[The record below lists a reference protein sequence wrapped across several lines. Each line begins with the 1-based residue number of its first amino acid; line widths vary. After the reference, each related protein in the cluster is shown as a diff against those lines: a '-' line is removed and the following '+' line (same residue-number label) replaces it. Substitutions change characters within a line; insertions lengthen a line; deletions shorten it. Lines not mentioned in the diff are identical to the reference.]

1 MVAMA
6 VPINVG
12 DHGARTAGHEPR
24 STTRAR
30 VTPAGALAWVRYVRV
45 VIPSRTFPMD
55 RDLIKARIWD
65 HAGATASNDLSARG
79 RTHIGAHLSVPP
91 TSRLR

>member
-6 VPINVG
+6 VPIKVG

-30 VTPAGALAWVRYVRV
+30 VTPAGALAWSAYVRV
-45 VIPSRTFPMD
+45 VIASCAFPMD
-55 RDLIKARIWD
+55 RTLLKARIWD
-65 HAGATASNDLSARG
+65 HAAATASNDLLVP
-79 RTHIGAHLSVPP
+79 HLIVPVRA
-91 TSRLR
+91 RLR

>member
-6 VPINVG
+6 VPIKVG

-65 HAGATASNDLSARG
+65 HAGATASNDLFGLDVIRPHQIV
-79 RTHIGAHLSVPP
+79 RV

>member
-6 VPINVG
+6 VPMNVG
-12 DHGARTAGHEPR
+12 DHGAGTAGHEPR

-45 VIPSRTFPMD
+45 VTSSRAFPMD
-55 RDLIKARIWD
+55 RTLLKARIWD
-65 HAGATASNDLSARG
+65 HAAATASNDLSVAS
-79 RTHIGAHLSVPP
+79 ALSAP
-91 TSRLR
+91 TL

>member
-6 VPINVG
+6 VPIKVV
-12 DHGARTAGHEPR
+12 DHGARPAGHEPK

-45 VIPSRTFPMD
+45 VIASRAFPMD
-55 RDLIKARIWD
+55 RTLLTARIWD
-65 HAGATASNDLSARG
+65 HAAVTASNDLTASTSGPR
-79 RTHIGAHLSVPP
+79 PP
-91 TSRLR
+91 VRLG